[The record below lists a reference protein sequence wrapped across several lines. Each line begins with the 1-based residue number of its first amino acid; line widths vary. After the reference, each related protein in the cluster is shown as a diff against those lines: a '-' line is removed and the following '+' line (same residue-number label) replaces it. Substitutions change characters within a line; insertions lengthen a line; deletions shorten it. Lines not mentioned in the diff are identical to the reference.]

1 MDQPSQLPQPPQQ
14 PGEGNVPEQQIGF
27 QGGDD
32 DDDMP
37 PEMRDHMLAAFA
49 HKAGLGPHPGMYK
62 GPPRKKRDPDEPTD
76 TDMQRAAEEPIAE
89 EASAAKMHAA
99 QTGGST
105 GLGPTEAQ
113 QALIKQRA
121 ALQQQA
127 TGAAAQSAAQAQGGQ
142 SAIEPPAAPSG
153 PAGVT
158 QPYPAQK
165 GPEAAPGPAAGQPG
179 PGADEE
185 EAPS

>member
-1 MDQPSQLPQPPQQ
+1 MAQPSQPPQQ
-14 PGEGNVPEQQIGF
+14 PGEGLTDDQQEALVHLGKMMGPQAGGF
-27 QGGDD
+27 DD
-32 DDDMP
+32 RVQALHDKRHAKEHAETDYD
-37 PEMRDHMLAAFA
+37 AAFGEPSQA
-49 HKAGLGPHPGMYK
+49 QPHELGY
-62 GPPRKKRDPDEPTD
+62 E
-76 TDMQRAAEEPIAE
+76 
-89 EASAAKMHAA
+89 KMHAA

-142 SAIEPPAAPSG
+142 SAIAPPAAPSG

-165 GPEAAPGPAAGQPG
+165 GPQAAPGPAAGQPG

-185 EAPS
+185 EPSPGS